1 MKPSPLHST
10 SSFIITGL
18 LFSMLWA
25 SASVAGKIG
34 IQSVEP
40 LLLFNVRFLL
50 AGTLM
55 LVYAHVFAKKGLP
68 QKRDWKQLL
77 IFGSLNTTLYL
88 GFYII
93 ALKQVSAG
101 IGSLAPATN
110 PLMIGILSALWMR
123 RKVKAVQWL
132 CIVLGMAGVIIAT
145 YPLLQ
150 NSTATM
156 QGLGLMLL
164 SMLCY
169 SAGVIYFAETKW
181 NLPSIVING
190 WQVFIGGILL
200 LPFTFLMHQKNAVN
214 HFDMKFWGAEGWLI
228 IPVSIISVQLWL
240 YLLKVDAVKASL
252 WLFLCPVFGF
262 VYAAILLNEP
272 ITLYTVIGTLF
283 VIAGLYLGQRKPPVK
298 TME

>member
-1 MKPSPLHST
+1 MKSSPLHST
-10 SSFIITGL
+10 TPFIITGL

-50 AGTLM
+50 AGTIM
-55 LVYAHVFAKKGLP
+55 LVYAYLFARKKLP
-68 QKRDWKQLL
+68 KRGDWKQLV

-88 GFYII
+88 GLYII

-110 PLMIGILSALWMR
+110 PLMISVLTAVWTGR
-123 RKVKAVQWL
+123 RVKAVQWL
-132 CIVLGMAGVIIAT
+132 SIALGMAGVIIAT

-150 NSTATM
+150 NSTATV
-156 QGLGLMLL
+156 QGLILMLL

-181 NLPSIVING
+181 QLPSIVING

-200 LPFTFLMHQKNAVN
+200 LPFSLLMHHPNTIN
-214 HFDMKFWGAEGWLI
+214 YFDSKFWGAEGWLV

-240 YLLKVDAVKASL
+240 YLLKVDAVRASL

-272 ITLYTVIGTLF
+272 ITVYTVVGTLF
-283 VIAGLYLGQRKPPVK
+283 VIIGLYLGQKKRPVNK
-298 TME
+298 ME